1 MQTAISPN
9 GYHFRLKPMLAL
21 LASLQ
26 LGLASVQ
33 AQETNTPTPSA
44 EQPQV
49 VAKVN
54 GVEITRRE
62 VDYLFSLNATPN
74 LPPDVAANM
83 KRSILVELVRA
94 EALAQKAK
102 EMKLDAQVDLELET
116 QLAERRSLAARAERE
131 FMRGTQRVTE
141 QTAFDFVNKN
151 PHMFAERRLLTID
164 ELRLTSSQD
173 GLLDT
178 LDKATENGAGIEK
191 LEDLVRI
198 AKGSSSRRTF
208 QVSTDQLD
216 RGFVVPMTAKPPKP
230 VVVRFNQDTK
240 GGVVMFVRS
249 SVAAP
254 ITGREAIRAAMIA
267 LNSRQVQA
275 TRLQGMQ
282 TVLKSA
288 KVDYFGEYTTGA
300 MPAVA
305 MAGNFM
311 PEGSFV
317 QPSLSRNRKI
327 ALAASLGLASTL
339 SILLLVT
346 GLRYWK
352 GPARRG
358 AKTGAEGFQAMLR
371 KVPVIGKLMPE
382 VAHEKA
388 LSAALASSSRGNE
401 GAAVWYGKL
410 LLLLGFAACAG
421 AGSYQVANAW
431 MHLPGWVLGTAGA
444 GGFAAGIALAWLY
457 LRLRRN
463 DTSRTRRWI
472 PAAVSGLLLLGTSAA
487 SFVVA

>member
-1 MQTAISPN
+1 MQKTNKPTRHN
-9 GYHFRLKPMLAL
+9 FRLKPMLAL
-21 LASLQ
+21 LTSLQ
-26 LGLASVQ
+26 LGLMSVQ
-33 AQETNTPTPSA
+33 AQESNVPTPPA

-62 VDYLFSLNATPN
+62 VDYLYSLNATPN

-83 KRSILVELVRA
+83 KRNILVELVRA

-102 EMKLDAQVDLELET
+102 EMKLDAKADLELET
-116 QLAERRSLAARAERE
+116 QLAERRSLASRAERE

-164 ELRLTSSQD
+164 ELHFNSSQD
-173 GLLDT
+173 GLLDKI
-178 LDKATENGAGIEK
+178 DQATENGAGIEK
-191 LEDLVRI
+191 LEDQIRM
-198 AKGSSSRRTF
+198 AKGRSSRRTF

-230 VVVRFNQDTK
+230 VVVKFNQDTQ
-240 GGVVMFVRS
+240 GGVVLFVRS

-254 ITGREAIRAAMIA
+254 ITGREAIRAAMVA

-282 TVLKSA
+282 SVLKSA
-288 KVDYFGEYTTGA
+288 KVDYFGEYAAGA
-300 MPAVA
+300 MPAVV
-305 MAGNFM
+305 MAGNLM
-311 PEGSFV
+311 PEGGFV

-327 ALAASLGLASTL
+327 ALAAGFGVASTL
-339 SILLLVT
+339 SILLLIT
-346 GLRYWK
+346 GWHYWT
-352 GPARRG
+352 GPARRD
-358 AKTGAEGFQAMLR
+358 AKTGAGGFKALLR
-371 KVPVIGKLMPE
+371 KVPVVGKLMPE
-382 VAHEKA
+382 VAHAEA
-388 LSAALASSSRGNE
+388 LSEALASSSSSKE
-401 GAAVWYGKL
+401 GAAWYGKL

-421 AGSYQVANAW
+421 AGSYQVASAW
-431 MHLPGWVLGTAGA
+431 KHLPGWVLGTAGA
-444 GGFAAGIALAWLY
+444 GGFAAGIMLVWLY

-463 DTSRTRRWI
+463 DSSRSRRWI

-487 SFVVA
+487 SFVIA